1 VRSRSVRVPIF
12 LTALALSGLACN
24 FAYGLI
30 EDATGVSLG
39 SEDTAESPGLD
50 LGEGLAPDFEA
61 PSRPEGDAESITP
74 GTSTDQTIPPEI
86 REEMEQI
93 ETEVVLLRGLQ
104 PTGPVERGLLS
115 GAELRQYVLDDFL
128 IDYTQEE
135 ARDDALVLALFGLL
149 EADYDLFNLYL
160 DLYSEN
166 IAGFYDDEI
175 RQMFVVQD
183 SQFGGPERLTYAHE
197 YAHALQDQTYS
208 LEEGLGFSDE
218 ACEADS
224 ERCAALQALLEGDAT
239 LLEERWLLTYAS
251 DADFQQLLDFYD
263 SFSSPTYESAPE
275 FLKEDFLFPYT
286 TGYDFVERFFLDG
299 GWAAVDTLYADPPVS
314 TEQILH
320 PRRYP
325 SDVPIRLVVPDVL
338 ESLGPEWRE
347 MDRDVLGEWFT
358 LLTLKGFLPEQQA
371 QTAAEGWG
379 GDYYIALH
387 DDSKGQGVLVLA
399 TAWDTVRDAHEFYS
413 AFRDYGGVRFGERT
427 LSSTT
432 RSIWEAFGEW
442 NSIEIIGDQTLW
454 ILAPD
459 SEIGEAVRDALDFPA
474 RPED

>member
-1 VRSRSVRVPIF
+1 MRSRSVRVPII

-24 FAYGLI
+24 FAYGAI
-30 EDATGVSLG
+30 EDASGISLG
-39 SEDTAESPGLD
+39 SEDSAESTESD
-50 LGEGLAPDFEA
+50 LSEGLAPDFEA
-61 PSRPEGDAESITP
+61 PSQPEDGPESITP
-74 GTSTDQTIPPEI
+74 GTSSDQTIPPEI
-86 REEMEQI
+86 RDEMEQI
-93 ETEVVLLRGLQ
+93 ETEVILLRGLR
-104 PTGPVERGLLS
+104 PTGPVDRGLLS
-115 GAELRQYVLDDFL
+115 GAELREYVLDDFL
-128 IDYTQEE
+128 VDYTQEE
-135 ARDDALVLALFGLL
+135 ARDDARVLALFGLL
-149 EADYDLFNLYL
+149 DADYDLFDLYL

-175 RQMFVVQD
+175 KQMFVVQD
-183 SQFGGPERLTYAHE
+183 SKFGGPERLTYAHE
-197 YAHALQDQTYS
+197 YVHALQDQTHD
-208 LEEGLGFSDE
+208 LDEGLGFNDE
-218 ACEADS
+218 ACEENS

-239 LLEERWLLTYAS
+239 LLEERWLITYAS

-263 SFSSPTYESAPE
+263 SFSSPTYESAPA

-299 GWAAVDTLYADPPVS
+299 GWAAVDALYADPPVS

-325 SDVPIRLVVPDVL
+325 SDIPIRLVVPEVL
-338 ESLGPEWRE
+338 DSLGPEWRE

-358 LLTLKGFLPEQQA
+358 LLTLKELLPEQQA
-371 QTAAEGWG
+371 ETAAEGWG

-387 DDSKGQGVLVLA
+387 EDSEGQGILVLA

-413 AFRDYGGVRFGERT
+413 AFRDYGDVRFGERT

-432 RSIWEAFGEW
+432 RTIWESRGEW

-454 ILAPD
+454 NLAPD
-459 SEIGEAVRDALDFPA
+459 SEIGEAVREALAFPA
-474 RPED
+474 QRAD

>member
-1 VRSRSVRVPIF
+1 MRSRSVRVPII

-24 FAYGLI
+24 FAYGVI
-30 EDATGVSLG
+30 EDATGISLG
-39 SEDTAESPGLD
+39 NEEAVKSSEPTIE
-50 LGEGLAPDFEA
+50 EGLAPDIES
-61 PSRPEGDAESITP
+61 PVEPGSDAEP
-74 GTSTDQTIPPEI
+74 TSPVTSADQPIPPEV
-86 REEMEQI
+86 REQMEQI
-93 ETEVVLLRGLQ
+93 ETEVILLRGLQ
-104 PTGPVERGLLS
+104 PSGPVDRGLLS
-115 GAELRQYVLDDFL
+115 GDELRQHVLDDFL
-128 IDYTQEE
+128 IDYTQDE
-135 ARDDALVLALFGLL
+135 AQDDARVLALLGLL
-149 EADYDLFNLYL
+149 DADYDLFNLYL

-175 RQMFVVQD
+175 QQMFVVQD
-183 SQFGGPERLTYAHE
+183 SKFGGPERLTYAHE
-197 YAHALQDQTYS
+197 YVHALQDQTYG

-218 ACEADS
+218 ACEEDS

-239 LLEERWLLTYAS
+239 LLEDRWLLTYAS

-286 TGYDFVERFFLDG
+286 TGYDFVERSFLDG
-299 GWAAVDTLYADPPVS
+299 GWAAVDALYTDPPVS

-320 PRRYP
+320 PGRYP
-325 SDVPIRLVVPDVL
+325 RDVPIRLVAPEVL
-338 ESLGPEWRE
+338 ESLDPEWRE

-358 LLTLKGFLPEQQA
+358 LLTLKEFLPEQQA

-387 DDSKGQGVLVLA
+387 EDSMGQGVLVLT

-413 AFRDYGGVRFGERT
+413 TFRDYGGARFGERT

-432 RSIWEAFGEW
+432 RSIWEADGEW

-459 SEIGEAVRDALDFPA
+459 SEIGEAVREALAFPA
-474 RPED
+474 ERAD

>member
-1 VRSRSVRVPIF
+1 M
-12 LTALALSGLACN
+12 ALAVSSLACN

-30 EDATGVSLG
+30 EDTTGISVG
-39 SEDTAESPGLD
+39 SEEASDEAAESPESDMDGVP
-50 LGEGLAPDFEA
+50 APDIEV
-61 PSRPEGDAESITP
+61 PLEPEGEAEPTGPITAP
-74 GTSTDQTIPPEI
+74 DQAIPPEV
-86 REEMEQI
+86 RQQMEQI

-104 PTGPVERGLLS
+104 PTGPVDRGLIS
-115 GAELRQYVLDDFL
+115 GDELREYVLDDFL
-128 IDYTQEE
+128 VDYTLEE
-135 ARDDALVLALFGLL
+135 AQDDARVLALLGLL
-149 EADYDLFNLYL
+149 DADYDLFELYL

-175 RQMFVVQD
+175 KQMFVVQD

-197 YAHALQDQTYS
+197 YVHALQDQTYG
-208 LEEGLGFSDE
+208 LEEGLGFSDD
-218 ACEADS
+218 ACEEDS

-251 DADFQQLLDFYD
+251 DADFQQLLDFYG

-286 TGYDFVERFFLDG
+286 TGFDFVERFFLDG
-299 GWAAVDTLYADPPVS
+299 GWAAIDALYANPPVS

-320 PRRYP
+320 PGRYP
-325 SDVPIRLVVPDVL
+325 QDVPIGLVTPDVL
-338 ESLGPEWRE
+338 DSLGPDWRE

-358 LLTLKGFLPEQQA
+358 LLTLSEVLPEEQA

-379 GDYYIALH
+379 GDYYIAFH
-387 DDSKGQGVLVLA
+387 DDSAGHGVLVLA
-399 TAWDTVRDAHEFYS
+399 TAWDTVRDAHEFYA
-413 AFRDYGGVRFGERT
+413 AFRDYGDARFGERT

-432 RSIWEAFGEW
+432 RFIWESTDEW
-442 NSIEIIGDQTLW
+442 ISIDIVGDQTLW

-459 SEIGEAVRDALDFPA
+459 AEIGIAVREALAFPA
-474 RPED
+474 ALSE

>member
-1 VRSRSVRVPIF
+1 MRSRSVRVPIL

-30 EDATGVSLG
+30 EDATGLSLG
-39 SEDTAESPGLD
+39 SEDFVGSPESD
-50 LGEGLAPDFEA
+50 LNGGLAPDFEA
-61 PSRPEGDAESITP
+61 PSQPEDGPESITP
-74 GTSTDQTIPPEI
+74 GTSPDLTIPPEI

-93 ETEVVLLRGLQ
+93 ETEVVLLRGLR
-104 PTGPVERGLLS
+104 PTGPVDRGLLS

-135 ARDDALVLALFGLL
+135 ARDDAKVLALFGLL
-149 EADYDLFNLYL
+149 YPDYDLFDLYL

-175 RQMFVVQD
+175 KQMFVVQD
-183 SQFGGPERLTYAHE
+183 SEFGGPERLTYAHE
-197 YAHALQDQTYS
+197 YVHALQDQTYG
-208 LEEGLGFSDE
+208 LEEGLGFSHD
-218 ACEADS
+218 ACEEDS

-251 DADFQQLLDFYD
+251 DTDFQQLLDFYD
-263 SFSSPTYESAPE
+263 SFSSPTYEAAPG

-286 TGYDFVERFFLDG
+286 TGYDFVERSFLDG
-299 GWAAVDTLYADPPVS
+299 GWAAVDALYADPPTS

-320 PRRYP
+320 PGRYP
-325 SDVPIRLVVPDVL
+325 EDVPIRLLVPEVL

-358 LLTLKGFLPEQQA
+358 LLTLKEFLPEQQA

-387 DDSKGQGVLVLA
+387 EDSEGQSVLVLA

-413 AFRDYGGVRFGERT
+413 AFRDYGDVRFGERT

-432 RSIWEAFGEW
+432 RSIWESRGEW

-454 ILAPD
+454 ILAPG
-459 SEIGEAVRDALDFPA
+459 SEIGEAVREALAFPA
-474 RPED
+474 ERAN

>member
-1 VRSRSVRVPIF
+1 M

-24 FAYGLI
+24 FAYGVI
-30 EDATGVSLG
+30 EDATGISLG
-39 SEDTAESPGLD
+39 SDDSAESPGLD
-50 LGEGLAPDFEA
+50 LGEELAPEFEA
-61 PSRPEGDAESITP
+61 PSRPEGETESITP
-74 GTSTDQTIPPEI
+74 GTSSDQTVSPEI

-93 ETEVVLLRGLQ
+93 ETEVILLRGLQ
-104 PTGPVERGLLS
+104 PSGLVDRKLLS
-115 GAELRQYVLDDFL
+115 EDGLRDYVVSDFFG
-128 IDYTQEE
+128 DYTREE
-135 ARDDALVLALFGLL
+135 SEDDARLYALLGLVGPGFNI
-149 EADYDLFNLYL
+149 YDLFL
-160 DLYSEN
+160 DLYSEG
-166 IAGFYDDEI
+166 IAGFYDLDARE
-175 RQMFVVQD
+175 MFVVQD

-197 YAHALQDQTYS
+197 YAHVLQDQVFD
-208 LEEGLGFSDE
+208 LREGMEWSDD
-218 ACEADS
+218 ACEDES
-224 ERCAALQALLEGDAT
+224 ERCAAIRALIEGDAT

-275 FLKEDFLFPYT
+275 FIKEDFLFPYT
-286 TGYDFVERFFLDG
+286 SGFDFVERFFLDG
-299 GWAAVDTLYADPPVS
+299 GWAAVDELYANPPVS

-320 PRRYP
+320 PGRYP
-325 SDVPIRLVVPDVL
+325 DDVPIRLVVPELL

-358 LLTLKGFLPEQQA
+358 LLTLKEFLLEQKA

-379 GDYYIALH
+379 GDYYIALRE
-387 DDSKGQGVLVLA
+387 DSEGQGVLVLA

-413 AFRDYGGVRFGERT
+413 AFRDYGDIRFGERT

-432 RSIWEAFGEW
+432 RSIWESRGER

-459 SEIGEAVRDALDFPA
+459 SEIGEAVREALAFPA
-474 RPED
+474 QRAD

>member
-1 VRSRSVRVPIF
+1 V

-24 FAYGLI
+24 FAYGVI
-30 EDATGVSLG
+30 EDASGISLG
-39 SEDTAESPGLD
+39 SDDSTESMESD
-50 LGEGLAPDFEA
+50 LSEGLAPDIEG
-61 PSRPEGDAESITP
+61 PSQPEDGPESITP
-74 GTSTDQTIPPEI
+74 GTSSDQTIPQEI

-93 ETEVVLLRGLQ
+93 ETEVILLRGLQ
-104 PTGPVERGLLS
+104 PTGPVDRGLLS

-128 IDYTQEE
+128 IDYTQDE

-175 RQMFVVQD
+175 KQMFVVQD
-183 SQFGGPERLTYAHE
+183 SRFGGPERLTYAHE
-197 YAHALQDQTYS
+197 YAHALQDQTHD
-208 LEEGLGFSDE
+208 LDEGLGFNDE
-218 ACEADS
+218 ACEEDS

-286 TGYDFVERFFLDG
+286 TGYDFIERFFLDG
-299 GWAAVDTLYADPPVS
+299 GWASVDALYANPPVS

-320 PRRYP
+320 PGRYP
-325 SDVPIRLVVPDVL
+325 SDVPIRLVVPEVL

-358 LLTLKGFLPEQQA
+358 LLTLKEFLPEQNA

-387 DDSKGQGVLVLA
+387 EDSEGQGVLVLA

-413 AFRDYGGVRFGERT
+413 AFRDYGDVRFGERT
-427 LSSTT
+427 FSSTT
-432 RSIWEAFGEW
+432 RSIWETRGEW

-459 SEIGEAVRDALDFPA
+459 SEIGETVREALAFPA
-474 RPED
+474 ERAD

>member
-1 VRSRSVRVPIF
+1 MRARSLRIPIV

-24 FAYGLI
+24 FAYGVI
-30 EDATGVSLG
+30 EDTTGISLG
-39 SEDTAESPGLD
+39 SEDSAESTDSD
-50 LGEGLAPDFEA
+50 LSEGLAPDFEA
-61 PSRPEGDAESITP
+61 PSQPEDGPESITP
-74 GTSTDQTIPPEI
+74 GTSSDQTIPPEI
-86 REEMEQI
+86 RDEMEQI
-93 ETEVVLLRGLQ
+93 ETEVILMRGLR
-104 PTGPVERGLLS
+104 PTGPVDRGLLS
-115 GAELRQYVLDDFL
+115 GAELREIVLDDWMV
-128 IDYTQEE
+128 DYSQDE
-135 ARDDALVLALFGLL
+135 ARDDARVLALLGLL
-149 EADYDLFNLYL
+149 NADYDLFDLYL

-175 RQMFVVQD
+175 EQMFVVQD

-197 YAHALQDQTYS
+197 YVHVLQDQTYD
-208 LEEGLGFSDE
+208 LDGLGFSDD
-218 ACEADS
+218 ACEEDS

-263 SFSSPTYESAPE
+263 SFSSPTYESAPA
-275 FLKEDFLFPYT
+275 FLKEGFLFPYT
-286 TGYDFVERFFLDG
+286 IGYDFVEHFFVDG
-299 GWAAVDTLYADPPVS
+299 GWAAVDALYADPPVS

-320 PRRYP
+320 PGRYP
-325 SDVPIRLVVPDVL
+325 RDVPIRLVGPEVL
-338 ESLGPEWRE
+338 ESLDPEWRE

-358 LLTLKGFLPEQQA
+358 ILTLKEFLPEQQA
-371 QTAAEGWG
+371 RTAAEGWG

-387 DDSKGQGVLVLA
+387 EDSEGQSVLVLA

-413 AFRDYGGVRFGERT
+413 AFRDYGDVRFGERT

-432 RSIWEAFGEW
+432 RTIWESRGEW

-459 SEIGEAVRDALDFPA
+459 SEIGETIREALAFPA
-474 RPED
+474 DRAD

>member
-1 VRSRSVRVPIF
+1 MRSRSLRIPII

-24 FAYGLI
+24 FAYGVI
-30 EDATGVSLG
+30 EDTTGLSLG
-39 SEDTAESPGLD
+39 SEDSAESTDSD
-50 LGEGLAPDFEA
+50 LSEGLAPDFEA
-61 PSRPEGDAESITP
+61 PSQPEDGPESITP
-74 GTSTDQTIPPEI
+74 GTSSDQTIPPEI
-86 REEMEQI
+86 RDEMEQI
-93 ETEVVLLRGLQ
+93 ETEVILMRGLR
-104 PTGPVERGLLS
+104 PTGPVDRGLLS
-115 GAELRQYVLDDFL
+115 GAELREIVLDDWL
-128 IDYTQEE
+128 VDYSQDE
-135 ARDDALVLALFGLL
+135 ARDDARVLALLGLL
-149 EADYDLFNLYL
+149 NADYDLFDLYL

-175 RQMFVVQD
+175 EQMFVVQD

-197 YAHALQDQTYS
+197 YVHVLQDQTYD
-208 LEEGLGFSDE
+208 LDGLGFSDD
-218 ACEADS
+218 ACEEYS

-263 SFSSPTYESAPE
+263 SFSSPTYESAPA
-275 FLKEDFLFPYT
+275 FLKEGFLFPYT
-286 TGYDFVERFFLDG
+286 IGYDFVEHFFVDG
-299 GWAAVDTLYADPPVS
+299 GWAAVDALYADPPVS

-320 PRRYP
+320 PGRYP
-325 SDVPIRLVVPDVL
+325 RDVPTRLVGPEVL
-338 ESLGPEWRE
+338 ESLDPEWRE

-358 LLTLKGFLPEQQA
+358 ILTLKEFLPEQQA
-371 QTAAEGWG
+371 RTAAEGWG

-387 DDSKGQGVLVLA
+387 EDSEGQSVLVLA

-413 AFRDYGGVRFGERT
+413 AFRDYGDVRFGERT

-432 RSIWEAFGEW
+432 RTIWESRGEW

-459 SEIGEAVRDALDFPA
+459 SEIGETIREALAFPA
-474 RPED
+474 DRAD